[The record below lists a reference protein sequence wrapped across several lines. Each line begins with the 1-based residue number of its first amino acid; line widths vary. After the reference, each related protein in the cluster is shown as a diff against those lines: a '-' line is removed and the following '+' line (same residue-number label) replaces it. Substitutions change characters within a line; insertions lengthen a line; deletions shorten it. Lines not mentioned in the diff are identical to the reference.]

1 MKKLRDP
8 NNRSDRKKI
17 ILYIKYCS
25 RQSTYVIFTTSV
37 ILNETDLHIS
47 IFSRKDLRTER
58 NLVTDP
64 KNPAVFL
71 LGRPYENYGIRYHDR
86 ELEKHGITQG
96 QIKYDQT
103 YFAKNLPQTI
113 EPKLCVTCETG
124 PNKVYSLMHRI
135 IIRNKDL
142 EVAPS

>member
-8 NNRSDRKKI
+8 HNRADKEKI

-25 RQSTYVIFTTSV
+25 QQSTYVIFTTSV
-37 ILNETDLHIS
+37 ILNETDLHLS
-47 IFSRKDLRTER
+47 VFSRKYPRKEK

-71 LGRPYENYGIRYHDR
+71 LGRPGENYGINYHDR
-86 ELEKHGITQG
+86 ELEKHDITQG
-96 QIKYDQT
+96 LIVYDQT

-113 EPKLCVTCETG
+113 MPKLRVVCQTG
-124 PNKVYSLMHRI
+124 QNKIYSLMHRI